1 MNVDAI
7 VLGVNRLY
15 NNYNPETS
23 QKIRDDKIKFLNDEF
38 KEYESWQFERAIK
51 DIVSD
56 ENIKKFPTIAQ
67 IKNYMPRTTGETQ
80 EYCDKCERTGYYNVW
95 QLKQD
100 LNKYYSIA
108 YACKCNKSA
117 HGMTVID
124 DLAIPIRAHNPIPP
138 DDARYKTYNHQKE
151 EWNYKPLDKETFK
164 ALVYSHKMKNVLKT
178 VDVQKGDK

>member
-51 DIVSD
+51 DIISD

-67 IKNYMPRTTGETQ
+67 IKNYMPRTTGEVQ
-80 EYCDKCERTGYYNVW
+80 EFCDKCERTGYYTVW
-95 QLKQD
+95 QFRES
-100 LNKYYSIA
+100 LNKYYDFA
-108 YACKCNKSA
+108 YRCHCN
-117 HGMTVID
+117 HTTMQN
-124 DLAIPIRAHNPIPP
+124 IPALDVSMIPVRAHNPHPP
-138 DDARYKTYNHQKE
+138 NDSRHEDFNNQKKS
-151 EWNYKPLDKETFK
+151 WDYQRLDTETFK
-164 ALVYSHKMKNVLKT
+164 ALAYSHKMKNVLKS
-178 VDVQKGDK
+178 VN